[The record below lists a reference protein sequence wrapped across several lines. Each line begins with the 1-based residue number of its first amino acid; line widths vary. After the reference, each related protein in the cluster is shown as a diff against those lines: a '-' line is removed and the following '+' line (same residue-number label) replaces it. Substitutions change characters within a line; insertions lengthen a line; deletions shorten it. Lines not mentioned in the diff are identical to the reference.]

1 MCADAR
7 GANRTP
13 ALAVPGVRAMNR
25 SRPRLAALIA
35 GFVLGIALLAGAR
48 AQDLVPVPPL
58 KGRVTD
64 LTGTLSA
71 DQVADLE
78 RSLAAFEARKGS
90 QIAVL
95 MVPTTR
101 PEEIAQYAIRVA
113 DQWKV
118 GRKKVDDGLIVV
130 VAKNDHKLRIE
141 VGYGLEGAI
150 PDVVARRVIR
160 ETIAPHFVEG
170 DFYGGLKAGTDQLM
184 KLVDGEKLPPPHE
197 RGAQRPGEGPDL
209 QSLFVILLVVIV
221 VAGGILTKV
230 LGRFF
235 GSAATGGVAG
245 FVALAIAGTMIAAV
259 VAGVLAFFLSLMLG
273 SVGGAL
279 AGGRR
284 GGWGGGPWIG
294 GGSGGSWGG
303 GGGGSWGGGGGGW
316 SGGGGGFGGGGAS
329 GSWGD

>member
-1 MCADAR
+1 MNADER
-7 GANRTP
+7 GANRAS
-13 ALAVPGVRAMNR
+13 ALAVPGARAMNR
-25 SRPRLAALIA
+25 SRPRLAALIGA
-35 GFVLGIALLAGAR
+35 SLLWGALLGGAW

-64 LTGTLSA
+64 LTGTLTA

-78 RSLAAFEARKGS
+78 RSLAAFESRKGS

-101 PEEIAQYAIRVA
+101 PEDIAQYAIRVA

-130 VAKNDHKLRIE
+130 VAKDDHKVRIE
-141 VGYGLEGAI
+141 VGYGLEGPI

-184 KLVDGEKLPPPHE
+184 KLVDGEKLPPPPQQGTQQPGQ
-197 RGAQRPGEGPDL
+197 GADL

-230 LGRFF
+230 LGRFL

-259 VAGVLAFFLSLMLG
+259 VAGILAFFLTLMLG
-273 SVGGAL
+273 GVGGAL

-303 GGGGSWGGGGGGW
+303 GGGGW

>member
-1 MCADAR
+1 
-7 GANRTP
+7 
-13 ALAVPGVRAMNR
+13 MNR
-25 SRPRLAALIA
+25 SRPRLAALIGA
-35 GFVLGIALLAGAR
+35 FLLWVALLGGAW

-64 LTGTLSA
+64 LTGTLTA
-71 DQVADLE
+71 DQIADLE

-90 QIAVL
+90 QVAVL
-95 MVPTTR
+95 MVPTTQ
-101 PEEIAQYAIRVA
+101 PEEIAQYSIRVA

-141 VGYGLEGAI
+141 VGYGLEGVI
-150 PDVVARRVIR
+150 PDIVARRVIR

-184 KLVDGEKLPPPHE
+184 KLVDGEKLPPPAE
-197 RGAQRPGEGPDL
+197 QGTRQPGQGADL

-230 LGRFF
+230 LGRLF

-245 FVALAIAGTMIAAV
+245 FIALAIAGTMIAAV
-259 VAGVLAFFLSLMLG
+259 AAGILAFFLTLMLG
-273 SVGGAL
+273 GVGGAL

-303 GGGGSWGGGGGGW
+303 GGGGGW

-329 GSWGD
+329 GSWGG

>member
-1 MCADAR
+1 MDADER
-7 GANRTP
+7 GANRAS
-13 ALAVPGVRAMNR
+13 ALAAPGARVMNR
-25 SRPRLAALIA
+25 STPRLAALVGA
-35 GFVLGIALLAGAR
+35 FLLGLALLAGAG
-48 AQDLVPVPPL
+48 AQELVPVPPL

-64 LTGTLSA
+64 LTGTLTA
-71 DQVADLE
+71 NQIADLE
-78 RSLAAFEARKGS
+78 RSLEAFEARKGS

-101 PEEIAQYAIRVA
+101 PEDIAQYAIRVA

-160 ETIAPHFVEG
+160 ETMAPHFVDG

-184 KLVDGEKLPPPHE
+184 KLVDGEKLPPPQQ
-197 RGAQRPGEGPDL
+197 RGTQQPGQGADL

-221 VAGGILTKV
+221 VAGGILTKI

-259 VAGVLAFFLSLMLG
+259 AAGVLAFFLTLLLG
-273 SVGGAL
+273 GVGGAL

-294 GGSGGSWGG
+294 GGTGG
-303 GGGGSWGGGGGGW
+303 GWGGGSWGGGGGGW

>member
-1 MCADAR
+1 VDPRVAASL
-7 GANRTP
+7 GGLLLSI
-13 ALAVPGVRAMNR
+13 ALA
-25 SRPRLAALIA
+25 
-35 GFVLGIALLAGAR
+35 AGAW

-58 KGRVTD
+58 AGRVTD

-95 MVPTTR
+95 MVPTTK
-101 PEEIAQYAIRVA
+101 PEDIAQYSIRVA

-150 PDVVARRVIR
+150 PDVIARRVIR

-170 DFYGGLKAGTDQLM
+170 DFYGGLKAGTGQLM
-184 KLVDGEKLPPPHE
+184 KLVDGEKLPPPPE
-197 RGAQRPGEGPDL
+197 RGTVRPGEGADI

-221 VAGGILTKV
+221 VVGGILTKV
-230 LGRFF
+230 LGRFL

-259 VAGVLAFFLSLMLG
+259 AAGILAFFLTLMLG

-303 GGGGSWGGGGGGW
+303 GSWGGGGGW

>member
-1 MCADAR
+1 MNADER
-7 GANRTP
+7 GASR
-13 ALAVPGVRAMNR
+13 ASAVAVPGARAMNR
-25 SRPRLAALIA
+25 SRPRLAALIGA
-35 GFVLGIALLAGAR
+35 FLLWVALLGGAC

-64 LTGTLSA
+64 LTGTLTA

-118 GRKKVDDGLIVV
+118 GRKKVDDGLIFV

-184 KLVDGEKLPPPHE
+184 KLVDGEKLPPPQSGTQQPGQ
-197 RGAQRPGEGPDL
+197 GADL

-245 FVALAIAGTMIAAV
+245 FIALAIAGTMIAAV
-259 VAGVLAFFLSLMLG
+259 AAGILAFFLTLLLG
-273 SVGGAL
+273 GVGGAL

-294 GGSGGSWGG
+294 GGTGGGWGG
-303 GGGGSWGGGGGGW
+303 GTWGGGGGGW

>member
-1 MCADAR
+1 MNADER
-7 GANRTP
+7 GANGAP
-13 ALAVPGVRAMNR
+13 ALAAPGVPAMNR
-25 SRPRLAALIA
+25 SRPHFAALI
-35 GFVLGIALLAGAR
+35 GGLLLGIALLAGVR

-64 LTGTLSA
+64 LTRTLTA
-71 DQVADLE
+71 DQVATLE
-78 RSLAAFEARKGS
+78 RALAAFEARKGS

-101 PEEIAQYAIRVA
+101 PEEIEQYAIRVA

-150 PDVVARRVIR
+150 PDIVARRVIR

-170 DFYGGLKAGTDQLM
+170 DFYGGLRAGTEQLM
-184 KLVDGEKLPPPHE
+184 KLVDGEKLPPPQ
-197 RGAQRPGEGPDL
+197 QRSTQGPGEGADL
-209 QSLFVILLVVIV
+209 LSLLVILLVVIV

-230 LGRFF
+230 LGRFL

-245 FVALAIAGTMIAAV
+245 FIALAIAGTMIAAV
-259 VAGVLAFFLSLMLG
+259 AAGILAFLLTLLLG
-273 SVGGAL
+273 AVGGAS

-294 GGSGGSWGG
+294 GGSGGG
-303 GGGGSWGGGGGGW
+303 WGGGGGGW

>member
-1 MCADAR
+1 M
-7 GANRTP
+7 NRT
-13 ALAVPGVRAMNR
+13 AWRR
-25 SRPRLAALIA
+25 AAL
-35 GFVLGIALLAGAR
+35 LGSLLLSIALSGGAG

-58 KGRVTD
+58 KSRVTD
-64 LTGTLSA
+64 LTGTLTA
-71 DQVADLE
+71 TQVADLE

-95 MVPTTR
+95 MVPTTK
-101 PEEIAQYAIRVA
+101 PEDIAQYSIRVA

-141 VGYGLEGAI
+141 VGYGLEGPI

-170 DFYGGLKAGTDQLM
+170 DFYGGLKAGTDRLIR
-184 KLVDGEKLPPPHE
+184 LVDGEKLPPPPQ
-197 RGAQRPGEGPDL
+197 RDAQQPGQGADL

-221 VAGGILTKV
+221 VVGGILTKV

-245 FVALAIAGTMIAAV
+245 FIALAIAGTTIAAV
-259 VAGVLAFFLSLMLG
+259 AAGILAFFLTLLLG
-273 SVGGAL
+273 GVGGAL

-294 GGSGGSWGG
+294 GGTGG
-303 GGGGSWGGGGGGW
+303 GWGGGSWGGGGGGW

>member
-1 MCADAR
+1 MI
-7 GANRTP
+7 
-13 ALAVPGVRAMNR
+13 RA
-25 SRPRLAALIA
+25 RPRLVTL
-35 GFVLGIALLAGAR
+35 LGSLLLAIALAAGAV

-71 DQVADLE
+71 SQVADLE

-90 QIAVL
+90 QIAIL

-101 PEEIAQYAIRVA
+101 PEEIAQYSIRVA

-118 GRKKVDDGLIVV
+118 GRKNVDDGLIVV

-150 PDVVARRVIR
+150 PDLIARRVIR

-170 DFYGGLKAGTDQLM
+170 DFYGGLKAGTEQLM
-184 KLVDGEKLPPPHE
+184 KLVDGEKLPPPRE
-197 RGAQRPGEGPDL
+197 RGTQPAGGGADL

-221 VAGGILTKV
+221 VVGGILTKV
-230 LGRFF
+230 LGRFL

-245 FVALAIAGTMIAAV
+245 FIAAAIAGTMIAAV
-259 VAGVLAFFLSLMLG
+259 AAGILAFLLTLMLVG
-273 SVGGAL
+273 AGGAL

-284 GGWGGGPWIG
+284 GGRGGGPWIG
-294 GGSGGSWGG
+294 GPGGSWGG
-303 GGGGSWGGGGGGW
+303 GSGGSWGGGGGGW

-329 GSWGD
+329 GSWGN

>member
-1 MCADAR
+1 
-7 GANRTP
+7 
-13 ALAVPGVRAMNR
+13 MNR
-25 SRPRLAALIA
+25 SSPRFAALICS
-35 GFVLGIALLAGAR
+35 LLAWAALVGGALG
-48 AQDLVPVPPL
+48 QDLVPVPPL

-64 LTGTLSA
+64 LTGTLTA
-71 DQVADLE
+71 DQIADLD

-95 MVPTTR
+95 LVPTTK
-101 PEEIAQYAIRVA
+101 PEDIAQYSIRVA

-141 VGYGLEGAI
+141 VGYGLEGAV
-150 PDVVARRVIR
+150 PDIIARRVIR
-160 ETIAPHFVEG
+160 ETMAPHFVEG

-184 KLVDGEKLPPPHE
+184 KLVDGEKLPPVAQQ
-197 RGAQRPGEGPDL
+197 GAQRPGGGADL

-221 VAGGILTKV
+221 VVGGILTKV

-245 FVALAIAGTMIAAV
+245 FIALAVAGTMIAAV
-259 VAGVLAFFLSLMLG
+259 AAGILAFLLTLLLG
-273 SVGGAL
+273 GVGGAL

-294 GGSGGSWGG
+294 GGTSGGW
-303 GGGGSWGGGGGGW
+303 GGGSWGGGGGGW

>member
-1 MCADAR
+1 
-7 GANRTP
+7 
-13 ALAVPGVRAMNR
+13 MNR
-25 SRPRLAALIA
+25 SRPRLAAWIGGL
-35 GFVLGIALLAGAR
+35 LLSLALLAGAR
-48 AQDLVPVPPL
+48 AQDTVPVPAL
-58 KGRVTD
+58 KSPVTD
-64 LTGTLSA
+64 LTGTLTA
-71 DQVADLE
+71 NQVADLE

-101 PEEIAQYAIRVA
+101 PEDIAQYSIRVA
-113 DQWKV
+113 DQWKG
-118 GRKKVDDGLIVV
+118 GRKKIDDGLIVV
-130 VAKNDHKLRIE
+130 VAKDDHKVRIE
-141 VGYGLEGAI
+141 VGYGLEGPI

-184 KLVDGEKLPPPHE
+184 KLVDGEKLPPPQ
-197 RGAQRPGEGPDL
+197 RGTRQPGDGADL

-259 VAGVLAFFLSLMLG
+259 VAGILAFFLTLMLG
-273 SVGGAL
+273 GVGGAL

-303 GGGGSWGGGGGGW
+303 GGGGW

>member
-1 MCADAR
+1 MNAGER
-7 GANRTP
+7 GASRAS
-13 ALAVPGVRAMNR
+13 ALAVPGTRAMNR
-25 SRPRLAALIA
+25 SRPRLAALIGA
-35 GFVLGIALLAGAR
+35 FLLWGALLGGAW

-64 LTGTLSA
+64 LTGTLTA

-78 RSLAAFEARKGS
+78 RWLAAFESRKGS

-141 VGYGLEGAI
+141 VGYGLEGVI
-150 PDVVARRVIR
+150 PDIVARRVIR
-160 ETIAPHFVEG
+160 ETIAPHFVDG

-184 KLVDGEKLPPPHE
+184 KLVDGEKLPPPPQ
-197 RGAQRPGEGPDL
+197 RGTQQPGQGADL

-259 VAGVLAFFLSLMLG
+259 AAGILAFFLTLLLG
-273 SVGGAL
+273 GVGGAL

-294 GGSGGSWGG
+294 GGTGG
-303 GGGGSWGGGGGGW
+303 GWGGGSWGGGGGGW

>member
-1 MCADAR
+1 M
-7 GANRTP
+7 N
-13 ALAVPGVRAMNR
+13 PG
-25 SRPRLAALIA
+25 RLRFATLV
-35 GFVLGIALLAGAR
+35 GSVLLWIALLGGAW

-64 LTGTLSA
+64 LTGTLTPS
-71 DQVADLE
+71 QVADLE

-95 MVPTTR
+95 LVPTTK
-101 PEEIAQYAIRVA
+101 PEDIAQYSIRVA

-141 VGYGLEGAI
+141 VGYGLEGVV
-150 PDVVARRVIR
+150 PDIVARRVIR
-160 ETIAPHFVEG
+160 ETMAPHFVEG
-170 DFYGGLKAGTDQLM
+170 DFYGGLRAGTEQLM
-184 KLVDGEKLPPPHE
+184 KLVDGEKLPPPPAQGTQQPGQ
-197 RGAQRPGEGPDL
+197 GADL
-209 QSLFVILLVVIV
+209 QSLLVILLVVIV
-221 VAGGILTKV
+221 VVGGILTKI

-245 FVALAIAGTMIAAV
+245 FIALAIAGTMIGAV
-259 VAGVLAFFLSLMLG
+259 VAGILAFFLTLLLG
-273 SVGGAL
+273 GVGGAL

-294 GGSGGSWGG
+294 GGTGGGWGG
-303 GGGGSWGGGGGGW
+303 GGGGGGGW

>member
-1 MCADAR
+1 
-7 GANRTP
+7 
-13 ALAVPGVRAMNR
+13 MNR
-25 SRPRLAALIA
+25 PRFAALICSLLA
-35 GFVLGIALLAGAR
+35 SVALLGGAW
-48 AQDLVPVPPL
+48 AQDLGPVPPL

-64 LTGTLSA
+64 LTGTRTA
-71 DQVADLE
+71 EQVADLD

-95 MVPTTR
+95 LVPTTR
-101 PEEIAQYAIRVA
+101 PEDIAQYSIRVA

-141 VGYGLEGAI
+141 VGYGLEGAV
-150 PDVVARRVIR
+150 PDIIARRVIR
-160 ETIAPHFVEG
+160 ETMAPHFVEG

-184 KLVDGEKLPPPHE
+184 KLVDGEKLPPPPQQ
-197 RGAQRPGEGPDL
+197 GAQRPGEGADV

-221 VAGGILTKV
+221 VVGGILTKI
-230 LGRFF
+230 LGRFI

-245 FVALAIAGTMIAAV
+245 FIALAIAGTMVAAV
-259 VAGVLAFFLSLMLG
+259 AAGILAFFLTLVLG
-273 SVGGAL
+273 GVGGAL

-294 GGSGGSWGG
+294 GGTGG
-303 GGGGSWGGGGGGW
+303 GWGGGGGGW

-329 GSWGD
+329 GSWGN